1 MRVCDKFFI
10 YETNNLEYLY
20 ITFFW
25 FLKIILLN
33 KWIWSK
39 V

>member
-20 ITFFW
+20 II
-25 FLKIILLN
+25 FLVSENYFIKN
-33 KWIWSK
+33 GYG
-39 V
+39 VRYN